1 MQQQACDRVS
11 GQLDT
16 EVLAE
21 PLGCTAEQCE
31 REAGVNLIQQSIE
44 CGPTRMHFPDQS
56 SLDRSKCLDPVSSE
70 GQSALQ
76 ATI

>member
-1 MQQQACDRVS
+1 MS

-21 PLGCTAEQCE
+21 RLGCTAEQCE
-31 REAGVNLIQQSIE
+31 REAGVSHMQQSIE

-56 SLDRSKCLDPVSSE
+56 SLDGSKCLGPVSSE